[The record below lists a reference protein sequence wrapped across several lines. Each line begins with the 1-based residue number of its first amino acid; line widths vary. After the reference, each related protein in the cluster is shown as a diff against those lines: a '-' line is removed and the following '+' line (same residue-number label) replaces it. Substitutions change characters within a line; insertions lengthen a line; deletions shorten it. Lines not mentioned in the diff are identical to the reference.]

1 MPSYLECQTSYF
13 PRETGRGGFRER
25 CNETSWQADVSIS
38 SGWTRIV
45 IELIS
50 FISYLFSRVLPIQ
63 FCFSFSHT
71 YKCVRKSKKTDEA
84 NLLSTAS
91 CCHFLTLHSFNSLS
105 NFWSHRFWFKK
116 RGNCL
121 TCPVAI
127 KSSSSDETAVV
138 VWSFRPDCLG
148 IRQIC

>member
-1 MPSYLECQTSYF
+1 MYENQRKQTRQTFYPLPRAVIFLRSTVSTVF
-13 PRETGRGGFRER
+13 P
-25 CNETSWQADVSIS
+25 IS
-38 SGWTRIV
+38 D
-45 IELIS
+45 LIDFDS
-50 FISYLFSRVLPIQ
+50 
-63 FCFSFSHT
+63 
-71 YKCVRKSKKTDEA
+71 
-84 NLLSTAS
+84 
-91 CCHFLTLHSFNSLS
+91 
-105 NFWSHRFWFKK
+105 KK